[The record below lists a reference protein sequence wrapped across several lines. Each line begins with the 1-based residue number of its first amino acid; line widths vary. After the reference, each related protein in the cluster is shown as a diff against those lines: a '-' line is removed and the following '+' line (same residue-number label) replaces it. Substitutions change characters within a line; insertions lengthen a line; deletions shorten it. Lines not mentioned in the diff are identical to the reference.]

1 MTFVRTIR
9 GDIDPGD
16 LGPTSAHD
24 HLIRVG
30 GGEVL
35 ADGPD
40 MDLSS
45 VERAIEEAGY
55 FIAAGGRAIIDMC
68 PIDMGRSI
76 DRLIA
81 VADAAPQL
89 HIVVATGFHKGSL
102 YAETTAHWLSRYT
115 VRQVADLVIAD
126 IEEGVDFHDYS
137 GPIVERSTAR
147 AGVIKVATG
156 YGAISPLERTC
167 LEAAAIASVETGCPV
182 NTHTQ
187 HGTVALE
194 QAQLLIRL
202 GVPPERITLGHVQR
216 NPDPWYHRKL
226 CDLGCN
232 VMYDGGNRVKY
243 LPDSTRADLIKGL
256 VRAGYADRITLGTD
270 SGRRSYQRAY
280 GATTGIDYDL
290 AVFGPRLVDEG
301 LDPEIV
307 EAFFVQNPA
316 RIFAF
321 DRSS

>member
-1 MTFVRTIR
+1 MSFVRTIK
-9 GDIDPGD
+9 GDIDPGE
-16 LGPTSAHD
+16 LGRTSAHD

-35 ADGPD
+35 AGGPD

-45 VERAIEEAGY
+45 VDRAIEEAG
-55 FIAAGGRAIIDMC
+55 FFVAAGGRAIIDMC

-76 DRLIA
+76 ERLIA
-81 VADAAPQL
+81 VADAVPRL
-89 HIVVATGFHKGSL
+89 HIVAATGFHKGSL
-102 YAETTAHWLSRYT
+102 YAETAAHWLSRYT

-137 GPIVERSTAR
+137 GPIVRRSPAC

-167 LEAAAIASVETGCPV
+167 LEAAAIASIETGCPI
-182 NTHTQ
+182 NTHTE

-194 QAQLLIRL
+194 QAQFLIAL
-202 GVPPERITLGHVQR
+202 GVPAERITLGHVQR
-216 NPDPWYHRKL
+216 NPDLWYHRKL

-232 VMYDGGNRVKY
+232 LMYDGGNRVKY
-243 LPDSTRADLIKGL
+243 LPDSSRVELIRGMIQH
-256 VRAGYADRITLGTD
+256 GYADRITLGTD

-290 AVFGPRLVDEG
+290 AVFGPRLIDEG
-301 LDPEIV
+301 VAPEIV

>member
-1 MTFVRTIR
+1 MSFVRTVR
-9 GDIDPGD
+9 GDIDPLD
-16 LGPTSAHD
+16 LGRTSAHD

-55 FIAAGGRAIIDMC
+55 FVAAGGRTIIDMC
-68 PIDMGRSI
+68 PIDMGRSV
-76 DRLIA
+76 DRLLA
-81 VADAAPQL
+81 VNEALPRM
-89 HIVVATGFHKGSL
+89 HVVVATGFHMGSL

-126 IEEGVDFHDYS
+126 IEEGVDVHDYS
-137 GPIVERSTAR
+137 GPIVQRSSAR

-156 YGAISPLERTC
+156 YGAISAIERTC
-167 LEAAAIASVETGCPV
+167 LEAAAIASIETGCPI

-187 HGTVALE
+187 HGTVAME
-194 QAQLLIRL
+194 QAQMLIRF
-202 GVPPERITLGHVQR
+202 GVPAARITLGHVQR

-226 CDLGCN
+226 CELGCN
-232 VMYDGGNRVKY
+232 LMYDGGNRVKY
-243 LPDSTRADLIKGL
+243 QPDSARADLIREL

-290 AVFGPRLVDEG
+290 AVFAPRLIEEG
-301 LDPEIV
+301 MDPETV
-307 EAFFVQNPA
+307 EGFFVANPA
-316 RIFAF
+316 RAFAF
-321 DRSS
+321 DRAV